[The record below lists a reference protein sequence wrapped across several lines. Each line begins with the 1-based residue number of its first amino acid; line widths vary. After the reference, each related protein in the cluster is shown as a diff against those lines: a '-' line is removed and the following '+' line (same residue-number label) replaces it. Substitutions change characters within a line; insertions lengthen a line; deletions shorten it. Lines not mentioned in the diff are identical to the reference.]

1 MPAPGPEEVLV
12 RTELSAVSAGT
23 EMLVYRGLAPGDM
36 AVDETIAA
44 LGGSFGFPL
53 KFGYAAA
60 GRVIEVGATVHEA
73 WLDRLVFAFNPHE
86 THFVARPDSLLTL
99 PESVE
104 PESAVFLPNM
114 ETAVSFLMDGRPV
127 IGEQVAVMGQG
138 VVGLLTTALL
148 SELPLASL
156 VTVDAYPL
164 RREWSAR
171 LGATAALAPGATAET
186 ILALQGARAYAG
198 ADLTYELSGH
208 PSGLDLAV
216 AVTGYNGRVVIGSW
230 YGRKRV
236 ELDLGG
242 RFHRAHMRL
251 IGSQVSALSPEWLGR
266 WTKARRL
273 DVAWNMLRRHQPERL
288 ITHRLP
294 IDRAPEAYRLLDDD
308 PAGAI
313 QIVFTYP

>member
-1 MPAPGPEEVLV
+1 
-12 RTELSAVSAGT
+12 
-23 EMLVYRGLAPGDM
+23 
-36 AVDETIAA
+36 
-44 LGGSFGFPL
+44 
-53 KFGYAAA
+53 
-60 GRVIEVGATVHEA
+60 
-73 WLDRLVFAFNPHE
+73 
-86 THFVARPDSLLTL
+86 
-99 PESVE
+99 
-104 PESAVFLPNM
+104 M

-127 IGEQVAVMGQG
+127 IGEQVAVVGQG

-148 SELPLASL
+148 GALPLASL
-156 VTVDAYPL
+156 VTLDAYPL
-164 RREWSAR
+164 RRKWSSR
-171 LGATAALAPGATAET
+171 LGATTALAPGATAEA
-186 ILALQGARAYAG
+186 ILALSGERAYAG

-236 ELDLGG
+236 EVDLGG

-273 DVAWNMLRRHQPERL
+273 GVAWEMLRHHRPERL